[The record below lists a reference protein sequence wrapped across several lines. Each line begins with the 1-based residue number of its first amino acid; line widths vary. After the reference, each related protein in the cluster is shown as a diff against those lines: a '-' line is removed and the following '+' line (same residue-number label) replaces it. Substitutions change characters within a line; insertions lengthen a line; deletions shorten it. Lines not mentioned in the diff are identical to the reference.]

1 MKKKEMNNKNDKQLD
16 LANEIKCLL
25 MSEYMACLAFYGDM
39 VRMYKANEDKTLD
52 ATRYG
57 SIKYAEGQAQMCA
70 LLLAKVDEL
79 IAKSEEEE

>member
-1 MKKKEMNNKNDKQLD
+1 MKKKEMKKKSDKQLD
-16 LANEIKCLL
+16 LANEIKRLL
-25 MSEYMACLAFYGDM
+25 MSEYKDCLCFYGDR

-57 SIKYAEGQAQMCA
+57 SMKYAEGQANMCA
-70 LLLAKVDEL
+70 FLLAKVGML